1 MAVASCIDGQLRRYT
16 AVLVVAGGYPTRMF
30 SVNSFFLI
38 PVYRVSGG
46 SLVSYSS
53 QATKY
58 AALGSYMY
66 GIVVTASG
74 QTWQY

>member
-1 MAVASCIDGQLRRYT
+1 MAAASCIDGQLRRYT
-16 AVLVVAGGYPTRMF
+16 AVLVVAGIQPKIQLVRSPF
-30 SVNSFFLI
+30 FFLI
-38 PVYRVSGG
+38 PVYSVSGG

-74 QTWQY
+74 QTW